1 MNVYVY
7 DDFLNKSRYRRALAK
22 VEIRLT
28 DLGLNG
34 KIIRL
39 GAIKNVREVIQS
51 EIKNGAKNIIAVGNN
66 ETVNKVVSAIM
77 SGKSYDL
84 FKKELLFS
92 IIPIGD
98 NNSIAESLG
107 IKKSEDACN
116 IILARRV
123 ENINIAW
130 AGKNIFINKL
140 EIIDSDLKIEID
152 NKYEIELIN
161 KKNSAQIVNIADK
174 KSLNFFEKIN
184 PQDNLLNIMI
194 DKGRDET
201 FVASK
206 NIKIKGT
213 GEVILDSC
221 LLEKTPIDI
230 GLLQEN
236 LNIIVGKERSF

>member
-1 MNVYVY
+1 MNVYIY

-77 SGKSYDL
+77 SSKSYDL

-140 EIIDSDLKIEID
+140 ELVNNGLKIEID

-161 KKNSAQIVNIADK
+161 KKNSAQIINIADK

-194 DKGRDET
+194 DKGKDET
-201 FVASK
+201 FIASK
-206 NIKIKGT
+206 NIKIKGL

>member
-1 MNVYVY
+1 MNVYIY

-77 SGKSYDL
+77 SSKSYDL

-130 AGKNIFINKL
+130 ARKNIFINKL
-140 EIIDSDLKIEID
+140 ELVNNGLKIEID
-152 NKYEIELIN
+152 KKYEI
-161 KKNSAQIVNIADK
+161 
-174 KSLNFFEKIN
+174 
-184 PQDNLLNIMI
+184 
-194 DKGRDET
+194 
-201 FVASK
+201 
-206 NIKIKGT
+206 
-213 GEVILDSC
+213 
-221 LLEKTPIDI
+221 
-230 GLLQEN
+230 
-236 LNIIVGKERSF
+236 

>member
-1 MNVYVY
+1 MNVYIY

-77 SGKSYDL
+77 SSKSYDL

-140 EIIDSDLKIEID
+140 ELVNNGLKIEID
-152 NKYEIELIN
+152 KKYEIELIN
-161 KKNSAQIVNIADK
+161 KKNSAQIINIADK
-174 KSLNFFEKIN
+174 KSLNFFEKIS

-194 DKGRDET
+194 DKGKDET
-201 FVASK
+201 FIASK
-206 NIKIKGT
+206 NIKIKGL

>member
-1 MNVYVY
+1 MNVYIY
-7 DDFLNKSRYRRALAK
+7 DDRRALAK

-77 SGKSYDL
+77 SSKSYDL

-140 EIIDSDLKIEID
+140 ELVNNGLKIEID
-152 NKYEIELIN
+152 KKYEIELIN
-161 KKNSAQIVNIADK
+161 KKNSAQIINIADK
-174 KSLNFFEKIN
+174 KSLNFFEKIS

-194 DKGRDET
+194 DKGKDET
-201 FVASK
+201 FIASK
-206 NIKIKGT
+206 NIKIKGL

>member
-1 MNVYVY
+1 MNVYIY

-39 GAIKNVREVIQS
+39 GAIKNVREAIQS

-77 SGKSYDL
+77 SSKSYDL

-107 IKKSEDACN
+107 IKRSEDACN

-140 EIIDSDLKIEID
+140 EIIDSNLKIEVD

-161 KKNSAQIVNIADK
+161 KKNSAQIINIADK

-206 NIKIKGT
+206 NIKIIGV

>member
-1 MNVYVY
+1 MNVYIY

-77 SGKSYDL
+77 SSKSYDL

-140 EIIDSDLKIEID
+140 ELVNNGLKIEID

-161 KKNSAQIVNIADK
+161 KKNSAHIINIADK
-174 KSLNFFEKIN
+174 KSLNFFEKIS

-194 DKGRDET
+194 DKGKDET
-201 FVASK
+201 FIASK
-206 NIKIKGT
+206 NIKIKGL